1 MIPARPERS
10 RRIAALAAA
19 VALAA
24 LAGGCT
30 TRARDN
36 PLDPRN
42 RVTHGMLPG
51 FQALAG
57 DGVVQLRWPLL
68 TQQGVEGYHVERWRP
83 GGTPL
88 LLPGAIFPPYV
99 GSAEDSGVLDD
110 SVYVYRLV
118 ATFTTGDSAVSP
130 PDTATP
136 GSLRIVALTAE
147 PAGFSALTADAR
159 ELLYSIASKAAY
171 TDMALDPARGW
182 FWLSQ
187 YDLGTIERRRFN
199 GTTVGQGIDVTGPA
213 DLSVGTQKGIVW
225 ATRPDAAAVVSY
237 LDDTTAVTP
246 GNSIFLTGLH
256 PTAVEADAL
265 SGTVWAGTAE
275 GWVDHAAATG
285 SVVDSW
291 PLPGGVA
298 AIAVDA
304 AVGAAWVAVHHDADI
319 IDLYYLTAGDP
330 DPGGPVRTDLLNV
343 VDLEVDPSTR
353 SLWISERGAVNAG
366 QGRLTRVNLQGQTQS
381 TLTGIEPYGITVEP
395 RSGDCWVADLASNA
409 LLEVSPAGVI
419 VRRSHVLGVPY
430 GVAVYRP

>member
-1 MIPARPERS
+1 MTRARPERS
-10 RRIAALAAA
+10 RRIAAFAAA
-19 VALAA
+19 LALAA
-24 LAGGCT
+24 LAGGCA

-42 RVTHGMLPG
+42 RVTHGMLVG

-88 LLPGAIFPPYV
+88 LLPGAVFPSYV
-99 GSAEDSGVLDD
+99 GSAEDSDVLND

-130 PDTATP
+130 ADTAAP
-136 GSLRIVALTAE
+136 GPLRIVALTAE

-159 ELLYSIASKAAY
+159 ELLYSIASKVAY
-171 TDMALDPARGW
+171 TDMVLDPERGW

-199 GTTVGQGIDVTGPA
+199 GTTVGQEIDVTGPA
-213 DLSVGTQKGIVW
+213 DLSVGAQKGIVW
-225 ATRPDAAAVVSY
+225 ATRPYAAAVVSY
-237 LDDTTAVTP
+237 LADTTAVIP
-246 GNSIFLTGLH
+246 GNTIFLTGLR

-265 SGTVWAGTAE
+265 SGTVWVGTAE

-291 PLPGGVA
+291 RLPGGVG

-304 AVGAAWVAVHHDADI
+304 AVGGAWVAVHDADLF
-319 IDLYYLTAGDP
+319 DLYYLVAGDP
-330 DPGGPVRTDLLNV
+330 DPGAPLRTGLLNV
-343 VDLEVDPSTR
+343 VDLEVDPLTR
-353 SLWISERGAVNAG
+353 SLWISEQGVVNAG

-430 GVAVYRP
+430 RVAVYRP